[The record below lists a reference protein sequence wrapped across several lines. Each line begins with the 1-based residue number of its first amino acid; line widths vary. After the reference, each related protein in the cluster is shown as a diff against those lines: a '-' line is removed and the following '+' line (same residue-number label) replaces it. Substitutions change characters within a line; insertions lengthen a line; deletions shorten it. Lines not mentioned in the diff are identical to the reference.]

1 MKAKSTLRTQLKSLL
16 PNKRLK
22 RSPPL
27 RVELVEPMDVGNDDY
42 DYDDDPPIEPMD
54 IEYEPQPQST
64 QIQSNPQPR
73 HHIEIA
79 VSVSIVTH
87 DL

>member
-42 DYDDDPPIEPMD
+42 DYDDDPPIGAHG
-54 IEYEPQPQST
+54 Y
-64 QIQSNPQPR
+64 
-73 HHIEIA
+73 
-79 VSVSIVTH
+79 
-87 DL
+87 